1 MKKFGSNA
9 LSHQAD
15 PTRKKRKQ
23 RSKFTTEE
31 DAKLLSL
38 IEKYGTTNWIMIANA
53 METRTPRQCHDRYV
67 FYLDPSINKAEWSEA
82 EENLLIEKFNELGT
96 SWKLIATFFNGRTEI
111 DLKNKFLKMERLNR
125 KMEKK
130 RKQMLRESKEK
141 KKMNDTIQ
149 NKDTKIPNTYESIF
163 FDNKVENDQ
172 ERILNEKQIELYN
185 QNDDD
190 IDKLFNDD
198 LFFSEFWKWD
208 DSKESF

>member
-111 DLKNKFLKMERLNR
+111 DLKNKFLKYNVI
-125 KMEKK
+125 KFI
-130 RKQMLRESKEK
+130 MLCKNSCLLC
-141 KKMNDTIQ
+141 
-149 NKDTKIPNTYESIF
+149 F
-163 FDNKVENDQ
+163 
-172 ERILNEKQIELYN
+172 
-185 QNDDD
+185 
-190 IDKLFNDD
+190 
-198 LFFSEFWKWD
+198 
-208 DSKESF
+208 